1 MNTIAG
7 FCLKPGTVLD
17 GRYQILKVLG
27 IGGFGITY
35 EAVNERINLRVAIK
49 EFYCR
54 EMVYRDISVSD
65 EVISSEHGAS
75 SNFEKAKQRF
85 LREARIVGDFENEPG
100 IVKVVDYFEENGTA
114 YIVMG
119 YLEGITL
126 KQYLAEHHP
135 FSDKEIARL
144 LLPLMESLQKIH
156 GCGIIHRD
164 ISPDNIMILSDGSA
178 RLLDFGAAKD
188 YLMKQDKT
196 CSVVLKTGYAPCEQY
211 DPHGNMGPWTDIYA
225 LCATMYECV
234 TGQKPV
240 SATSRAIHD
249 ELKTFSELG
258 IKVSTEFEKILKKG
272 LQISWKD
279 RYQTVEELVRD
290 IKGWMDKSKEKKH
303 PVRTVLVTCLVCA
316 SVLAAAVFGLYYRE
330 NPEKFKFRGVRTETV
345 VLVPDVNMSAKEYHE
360 AVEVIQKR
368 VAALAGENDYIV
380 KEESGKLRIV
390 MPLAVFGE
398 DATAQKIETIIKE
411 YVSCPLALSVA
422 VAREDKEKSEF
433 SYTYCDLEREDIVS
447 AERYEGTLPV
457 ESNGNFE
464 DTDSFVKFTVSVE
477 KASEL
482 REKLLE
488 NYNRKDWGLYLAAD
502 RTLADSAYKIACNEE
517 MDTFYLPFSKDNSA
531 WKVLLEYP
539 EIAMSFNC
547 FAEIPVVWEEESVI
561 EGENQC
567 REDEIAMPAVC
578 LEYGR
583 NGLQDTFDGGDW
595 VENIAN
601 LKDSLDA
608 LGIPYAFGTSG
619 GERQKVVVKTA
630 QKDMSAFVSKILAY
644 FWPSCTV
651 TYGNTEL
658 GYLIIKDVSAIETD
672 KGTYALQVKVS
683 ENSLFAQE
691 TDRQLSEV
699 QEEEPQE
706 WGLMINGEMIAK
718 TDKDLSEALK
728 EDEAALVFEKNCLG
742 NNEKFDEGL
751 LPLLKLIE
759 TTVNTQGSSGDAFW
773 YRRSWFLSEDN
784 MVEERPETSNSLWE
798 PYDSEYDKICETIVE
813 AYPEAEME
821 LSRIRDGFLEISL
834 HMDIQQDYQTD
845 ILRAVKKIY
854 NDCGLQQGIY
864 DGVLFY
870 ADDGEEVAR
879 IALDDLRY
887 LYEGEVS
894 KGTIFVTVPCME
906 DVEIFKELLEADEF
920 FKDFEP
926 VYNCHEFLKS
936 VLIQ

>member
-303 PVRTVLVTCLVCA
+303 PVRTVLVTCLLCA

-398 DATAQKIETIIKE
+398 DATTQEIGLAIER
-411 YVSCPLALSVA
+411 YVSRPLELSVGY
-422 VAREDKEKSEF
+422 ARVDEENSKYYYEYS
-433 SYTYCDLEREDIVS
+433 DLEREDIVS
-447 AERYEGTLPV
+447 VERYEGTLPV
-457 ESNGNFE
+457 ESNSNFE
-464 DTDSFVKFTVSVE
+464 DTDSFVKFTVSEE
-477 KASEL
+477 KASEI

-488 NYNRKDWGLYLAAD
+488 KYNQKDWTLYLAAD
-502 RTLADSAYKIACNEE
+502 RTISDAAYMIACNKE
-517 MDTFYLPFSKDNSA
+517 MDTFYLPFSKDKST
-531 WKVLLEYP
+531 WKALLEYP
-539 EIAMSFNC
+539 EIPISFNY
-547 FAEIPVVWEEESVI
+547 FLEIPVVWEEESVI

-567 REDEIAMPAVC
+567 REDEIVMPAVC
-578 LEYGR
+578 LEYGDDT
-583 NGLQDTFDGGDW
+583 GLISDSFDEGDW
-595 VENIAN
+595 LENVAN

-619 GERQKVVVKTA
+619 GERQNVVVKTA
-630 QKDMSAFVSKILAY
+630 QKDMSLFAANVLLGNQLSYSIA
-644 FWPSCTV
+644 
-651 TYGNTEL
+651 YGNVEIGSL
-658 GYLIIKDVSAIETD
+658 FINDFSIIEEAE
-672 KGTYALQVKVS
+672 GTYAIQITTEHFYEHEK
-683 ENSLFAQE
+683 
-691 TDRQLSEV
+691 SEV
-699 QEEEPQE
+699 IKEEKEQE
-706 WGLMINGEMIAK
+706 WGLMIDGICVAK
-718 TDKDLSEALK
+718 TDTDLSKVLES
-728 EDEAALVFEKNCLG
+728 DEATIVFEKSCLG
-742 NNEKFDEGL
+742 NKVNFDEDL
-751 LPLLKLIE
+751 LPLLKLLE
-759 TTVNTQGSSGDAFW
+759 TSANIKSS
-773 YRRSWFLSEDN
+773 SWDKFSCRYNCYLAEDN
-784 MVEERPETSNSLWE
+784 TIEESAKELNSQWE
-798 PYDSEYDKICETIVE
+798 LYDQEYGEICEAIGE
-813 AYPEAEME
+813 AYPEAEVEQSMKYGGR
-821 LSRIRDGFLEISL
+821 LKVAL
-834 HMDIQQDYQTD
+834 HMDIKQDYQAD
-845 ILRAVKKIY
+845 VIKAVKKIY
-854 NDCGLQQGIY
+854 NDCGLKQGKY
-864 DGVLFY
+864 DSILFY
-870 ADDGEEVAR
+870 VDDMFEAPRVGLVSLQYLSKGE
-879 IALDDLRY
+879 I
-887 LYEGEVS
+887 S
-894 KGTIFVTVPCME
+894 KGTIYLTVTSRE
-906 DVEIFKELLEADEF
+906 DVEIFKELFKEDEF
-920 FKDFEP
+920 IKEFEP
-926 VYNCHEFLKS
+926 VYNCHEFLRS
-936 VLIQ
+936 IVIQ